1 MRRLWILNASAAL
14 DRAGRKKCFIPD
26 LALKLVWLVV
36 ATLLVV
42 PCSAKAQDGTEDSS
56 ADQPDQPSLIWD
68 VTRRT
73 LVDPT
78 TYVPAVLSYGA
89 MRLDWDS
96 SQVFFRYGFVEQ
108 NPRFTVSGFSYDM
121 PISHAA
127 GNQQILM
134 DSLGILQMSVVNNVT
149 ANVLESLLIKRYPH
163 RRTLLRTLGWIE
175 RIGFASFWSYR
186 LSAGHVRKWRENERM
201 ARQLGLQN

>member
-1 MRRLWILNASAAL
+1 MTRLWIPQASAAL
-14 DRAGRKKCFIPD
+14 NHMGRKKCLIPEFVW
-26 LALKLVWLVV
+26 KLVWLVV

-42 PCSAKAQDGTEDSS
+42 PCSVRAQDGTDNSS
-56 ADQPDQPSLIWD
+56 ADQPDEPSFIWD
-68 VTRRT
+68 VTKRT

-108 NPRFTVSGFSYDM
+108 NPRFTVSGFSYDV

-149 ANVLESLLIKRYPH
+149 ANVLENLLIKRYPH

-201 ARQLGLQN
+201 ASRLGFQN